1 MRLQMLDDRRIKFVH
16 DRDYAASGERRSA
29 SMKRCLPG
37 DYCRADSNDRTTG
50 VITMVSA
57 TVDAADAL
65 IPERV
70 VMRQGARSGL
80 PITVAV
86 HSTALGQAIGG
97 CRLAHYPDWRD
108 GLTDALRLSAA
119 MSDKCALAGLPNGGG
134 KTVVALPPGRVL
146 DAGAR
151 RDVLHD
157 VGDVIA
163 GLDGAYAT
171 GPDVGTG
178 PDDMATI
185 AQRTPYAFCRPVRAG
200 GSGDSSQHT
209 AVGVLAALNALCAQR
224 FGSADLSARSFAVLG
239 LGRVGAHLVR
249 MLAEA
254 GATLVV
260 SDVDEDK
267 KALAARYGAT
277 WASPRGCLTAA
288 VDVLVPAALGGVLTP
303 QSVPT
308 LRCAAIAGPAN
319 NQLDAPATADLLH
332 ERGIIWAP
340 DIVVS
345 AGGIIHATAVELHHE
360 TSEQATVRVRG
371 IADTLADILHTARA
385 AGSSPAAAARYRA
398 EQRVHAGRGRR
409 ATLGR

>member
-1 MRLQMLDDRRIKFVH
+1 MF
-16 DRDYAASGERRSA
+16 
-29 SMKRCLPG
+29 
-37 DYCRADSNDRTTG
+37 ADT
-50 VITMVSA
+50 
-57 TVDAADAL
+57 ADATSSL
-65 IPERV
+65 IHERV
-70 VMRQGARSGL
+70 VAQRGTRSGL
-80 PITVAV
+80 PVIVAV

-97 CRLAHYPDWRD
+97 CRLAHYADWRE

-134 KTVVALPPGRVL
+134 KTVVVLPPGRVL
-146 DAGAR
+146 DEPAR
-151 RDVLHD
+151 RGVLHD

-163 GLDGAYAT
+163 ALDGIYAT

-178 PDDMATI
+178 PDDMTTI
-185 AQRTPYAFCRPVRAG
+185 AERTRYAFCRPPPA

-209 AVGVLAALNALCAQR
+209 AVGLLAALHALCAER
-224 FGSADLSARSFAVLG
+224 FGSAGLSARSFAVLG
-239 LGRVGAHLVR
+239 LGRVGGHVVR
-249 MLAEA
+249 MLADT

-267 KALAARYGAT
+267 RALAGRYGAT
-277 WASPRGCLTAA
+277 WTSPRDCLTAN
-288 VDVLVPAALGGVLTP
+288 VDILVPAALGGVLTP

-319 NQLDAPATADLLH
+319 NQVDAPTTADLLH
-332 ERGIIWAP
+332 ERGILWAP

-360 TSEQATVRVRG
+360 TSAQATTRVRG
-371 IADTLADILHTARA
+371 IADTLTNILRTARA
-385 AGSSPAAAARYRA
+385 ATSTPAAAARYRA
-398 EQRVHAGRGRR
+398 EQRIRHAHRHP